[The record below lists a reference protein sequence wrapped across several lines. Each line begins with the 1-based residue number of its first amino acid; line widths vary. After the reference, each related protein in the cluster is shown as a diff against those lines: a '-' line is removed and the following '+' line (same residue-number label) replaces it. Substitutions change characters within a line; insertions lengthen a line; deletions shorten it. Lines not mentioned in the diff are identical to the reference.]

1 MFYIID
7 NIWYL
12 CKYMLERIPKCTLK
26 NNEKLRH
33 VWKKLKMDMVR

>member
-26 NNEKLRH
+26 IMKNYVMYGKN
-33 VWKKLKMDMVR
+33 